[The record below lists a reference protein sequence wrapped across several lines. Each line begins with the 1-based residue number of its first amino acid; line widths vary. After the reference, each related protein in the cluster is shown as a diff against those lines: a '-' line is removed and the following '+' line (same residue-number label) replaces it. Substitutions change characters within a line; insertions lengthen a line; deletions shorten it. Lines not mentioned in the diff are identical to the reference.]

1 MRVHPLNLLI
11 ALMAAGLLTFGLAS
25 ADANTIKGTLA
36 VGSFLVLGSTL
47 GAALGLECLDR
58 RVGVNLRVLS
68 GIFFG
73 ISLLLQLVFCFGGF
87 SQTSYVIVNGIVF
100 LGFVLA
106 GSSLVGARQA

>member
-11 ALMAAGLLTFGLAS
+11 ALMVAGLLTFGMAS

-47 GAALGLECLDR
+47 GAALGLECLNQ

-68 GIFFG
+68 SLFFG
-73 ISLLLQLVFCFGGF
+73 VGLVLQLVFCFGQF
-87 SQTSYVIVNGIVF
+87 SQTSYVVVNGIVF
-100 LGFVLA
+100 LAFVLA
-106 GSSLVGARQA
+106 GSSVTGARQA